1 MCYFLTLVVLYI
13 FTISMQKA
21 GDCDFFVWAD
31 REMSLY
37 EKGLAKYLRGMEEK
51 KTADYD
57 RISSY
62 MEEKCIEQ
70 CDKLQRDLELGQND
84 KVDALIGKKCKK
96 HYNKLRQELGLCQNN
111 SKMLKAAFLVVILV
125 LLFYVSGYSET
136 RSTKLML
143 K

>member
-1 MCYFLTLVVLYI
+1 
-13 FTISMQKA
+13 MQKA

-31 REMSLY
+31 REMSPY

-57 RISSY
+57 RISAY
-62 MEEKCIEQ
+62 MDEKCIEQ
-70 CDKLQRDLELGQND
+70 CDKLRRDLELGQND

-111 SKMLKAAFLVVILV
+111 SKMLKPAFLVVILV
-125 LLFYVSGYSET
+125 FLFYGSGYSDT
-136 RSTKLML
+136 KSTKLML
-143 K
+143 N

>member
-1 MCYFLTLVVLYI
+1 MSYFLTLVVLDI

-31 REMSLY
+31 REMSPY
-37 EKGLAKYLRGMEEK
+37 EKGLAKYLREIKEK
-51 KTADYD
+51 KTADND
-57 RISSY
+57 RMSAYIG
-62 MEEKCIEQ
+62 EICIEQ
-70 CDKLQRDLELGQND
+70 YDKLRRDLELGEND

-96 HYNKLRQELGLCQNN
+96 HYDKLRQELGLCQNN
-111 SKMLKAAFLVVILV
+111 SKMLKVAFLVVILV